1 MDDFCDLFEN
11 KSQVW
16 KFIRANY
23 SEDPRTEF
31 LGLLDYDPVK
41 VGALLS
47 KDLPANA
54 SSLNG
59 GGDDGVVNDLANGMG
74 DLHTGESGEE
84 VFDQIS
90 AKANEEEAAMK
101 PFTIR
106 TGGSSGSSL
115 LSKALLTG
123 SVALAVDICL
133 EQDRFAD
140 ALILAMRYVSMR
152 YLLELL

>member
-1 MDDFCDLFEN
+1 M
-11 KSQVW
+11 
-16 KFIRANY
+16 
-23 SEDPRTEF
+23 EF

-74 DLHTGESGEE
+74 DLHTDGGGSGEE

-90 AKANEEEAAMK
+90 AKANEEEAARK

-106 TGGSSGSSL
+106 TGGPSGSNL

-123 SVALAVDICL
+123 NVALAVDICL

-140 ALILAMRYVSMR
+140 ALILAMR
-152 YLLELL
+152 

>member
-1 MDDFCDLFEN
+1 M
-11 KSQVW
+11 W

-74 DLHTGESGEE
+74 DLHTDGGGSGEE

-90 AKANEEEAAMK
+90 AKANEEEAARK

-106 TGGSSGSSL
+106 TGGPSGSSL

-123 SVALAVDICL
+123 NVALAVDICL

-140 ALILAMRYVSMR
+140 ALILAMR
-152 YLLELL
+152 